1 MVGERRAVPG
11 ESKPKRNARRE
22 PQTEAR
28 RSCASCESPG
38 SASPSCAGKF
48 PPFPVRDS
56 VFTCVRSASGDNQ
69 RPMLRLIRYFG
80 VLAVVVGFNLAASAA
95 PRTEHVFIISV
106 DGGKPEGI
114 QQSKMPVLKKL
125 VKEGACTW
133 AAQTTKPS
141 LTLPAHTSMLTGVS
155 MEKHGVTWNSWV
167 PTNGIVRVPTVFT
180 AAKQA
185 GLSTAMFVGKEKF
198 RHFLQPNT
206 VDEFYYDRS
215 NAVVWMK
222 SDSGDRVV
230 KKEGNIFAKMVATN
244 AAAYI
249 VKHKPNLCF
258 IHFTDTDTI
267 GHEFGWGSPEQ
278 IKAFADTDV
287 ALGIIQK
294 AIQKAGIAR
303 RSVIIISADHGG
315 HGKGHSK
322 GTPEDMAIPWIAWG
336 QGVKK
341 RFTITDPVNT
351 CDTAATT
358 LWLLGVPP
366 VAAMEGA
373 PVTSAFK

>member
-1 MVGERRAVPG
+1 MIGFA
-11 ESKPKRNARRE
+11 AR
-22 PQTEAR
+22 
-28 RSCASCESPG
+28 
-38 SASPSCAGKF
+38 F
-48 PPFPVRDS
+48 V
-56 VFTCVRSASGDNQ
+56 
-69 RPMLRLIRYFG
+69 
-80 VLAVVVGFNLAASAA
+80 VLVVVGCLSLAANAA
-95 PRTEHVFIISV
+95 PRTEHVFIISI

-133 AAQTTKPS
+133 VAQTINPS
-141 LTLPAHTSMLTGVS
+141 ITLPAHTSMLTGVP
-155 MEKHGVTWNSWV
+155 MEKHGVTWNSWI
-167 PTNGIVRVPTVFT
+167 PTNGIVRVPTVFA

-198 RHFLQPNT
+198 RHFLQTNT

-215 NAVVWMK
+215 NAIVVMK

-249 VKHKPNLCF
+249 IKHKPNLCF
-258 IHFTDTDTI
+258 IHFTDTDTV
-267 GHEFGWGSPEQ
+267 GHEFGWSSPEQ
-278 IKAFADTDV
+278 IKAFADTDA
-287 ALGIIQK
+287 ALGIIRK

-322 GTPEDMAIPWIAWG
+322 GTPEDMTIPWIAWG

-341 RFTITDPVNT
+341 RFTITDPVYT
-351 CDTAATT
+351 CDTAATA
-358 LWLLGVPP
+358 LWLLGITP
-366 VAAMEGA
+366 GA
-373 PVTSAFK
+373 PLDGVVVSSAFK